1 MSGTSSSGS
10 STAGLAPFGPTARR
24 CLRGCSSVTRPV
36 SPTPVFHGISP
47 GDTAA
52 VTVVLAWLELL
63 AMVTVL
69 LVLVLRHGPG

>member
-1 MSGTSSSGS
+1 MSGTSISGS
-10 STAGLAPFGPTARR
+10 STVGFAPGGPTARR
-24 CLRGCSSVTRPV
+24 RLRGCSSVTGPV
-36 SPTPVFHGISP
+36 SPTAVFHGVRP

-63 AMVTVL
+63 ALVTVL